1 MRGHGNMKHET
12 FFEKFAD
19 RGQART
25 RMAGGFENLIM
36 PRFRTEIRRNAF
48 SVRVVK
54 SWNEL
59 PDIVKQSGSVRV
71 FKSGLKTF
79 VECGGRPGYD

>member
-1 MRGHGNMKHET
+1 
-12 FFEKFAD
+12 
-19 RGQART
+19 
-25 RMAGGFENLIM
+25 MAGGFENLIM

-48 SVRVVK
+48 SVRVIK

-59 PDIVKQSGSVRV
+59 PDSVKQSGSVRV

-79 VECGGRPGYD
+79 VENGGRPGYE